1 MSTIF
6 VYFTLII
13 MSLLA
18 EVYIVIRIY
27 HLDFWNALIDI
38 IGILLLI
45 EMQSFLFITIL
56 SILFPQLK

>member
-13 MSLLA
+13 MSLLV
-18 EVYIVIRIY
+18 EVYIVIKIY
-27 HLDFWNALIDI
+27 HSDFWNALIDI
-38 IGILLLI
+38 IGVLVLI